1 MTNDDREKRL
11 SKFSDAD
18 LRAYLHSQAGAKPQ
32 HSSSAL
38 APENDPPLADLLEHA
53 IRGSGLH
60 ERARFDEAIP
70 GASGASE
77 SNPFHERLIEELTT
91 AQNQMREEP
100 PVEYAEGPF
109 GYAEPPALE
118 EMPAEPP
125 APYAKS
131 PLDYG
136 EPPVAH
142 LMALEE
148 PAPAPFAFIDQA
160 PAALSDLI
168 PPALFEERAPDAA
181 PRKAGEALEPPAVG
195 FNLRSQAARA
205 TLENAAKALVQ
216 TSRNHSRRVRM
227 RDWSRRRLALLSV
240 IHRQV
245 FDRSTEQLL
254 FCKTPPLE
262 VYHIEETE
270 GGVEKSFFYQGPIP
284 QKLLD
289 WALSA
294 LPEDL
299 KRYAFVDFRAGNGRT
314 LLLAARRN
322 FEYAAG
328 YAFDAE
334 GSETLEMNLAQFP
347 RTYLTCRDVR
357 ALRGDRDGVV
367 IPAQPAVLFF
377 PDGLSA
383 GHLDIILS
391 YATASLRLD
400 PRPIYLIFEN
410 AGRECA
416 SEHMSFFEK
425 ASLPLLNRA
434 KAFLFAPVSI
444 AVYRS
449 KVEIANERAREK
461 A

>member
-1 MTNDDREKRL
+1 MTNDDREKRP
-11 SKFSDAD
+11 SQFSDAD

-32 HSSSAL
+32 PPSSPL

-60 ERARFDEAIP
+60 ERARFDEAVP
-70 GASGASE
+70 GISGASE
-77 SNPFHERLIEELTT
+77 SNSFHERLIEELTT
-91 AQNQMREEP
+91 AQSQMREEP
-100 PVEYAEGPF
+100 PVEYAEAPF

-142 LMALEE
+142 MALEE
-148 PAPAPFAFIDQA
+148 PAPALFALIDQA

-168 PPALFEERAPDAA
+168 PPAIFEDAIERAPGAT
-181 PRKAGEALEPPAVG
+181 PRKAEEAPEQPVVG

-262 VYHIEETE
+262 VYHVEETE
-270 GGVEKSFFYQGPIP
+270 EGVEKSFFYQGPIP
-284 QKLLD
+284 RRF
-289 WALSA
+289 STG
-294 LPEDL
+294 
-299 KRYAFVDFRAGNGRT
+299 RFR
-314 LLLAARRN
+314 LCRR
-322 FEYAAG
+322 
-328 YAFDAE
+328 
-334 GSETLEMNLAQFP
+334 M
-347 RTYLTCRDVR
+347 
-357 ALRGDRDGVV
+357 
-367 IPAQPAVLFF
+367 
-377 PDGLSA
+377 
-383 GHLDIILS
+383 
-391 YATASLRLD
+391 
-400 PRPIYLIFEN
+400 
-410 AGRECA
+410 
-416 SEHMSFFEK
+416 
-425 ASLPLLNRA
+425 
-434 KAFLFAPVSI
+434 
-444 AVYRS
+444 
-449 KVEIANERAREK
+449 
-461 A
+461 